1 MWQQVSNIDKNTEF
15 EVVIGIEVHCQ
26 LKTNSK
32 LFCPSA
38 NSFGD
43 SPNSHISP
51 VNLALPG
58 ALPVLNKEA
67 VRLATLAGLALDC
80 EINQTSVFSRKNYF
94 YPDLPKGYQISQF
107 DQPICGV
114 GHLDIVVDGEKK
126 RIGITR
132 IHIEEDAGKLVHQGA
147 DSIEGATHS
156 LVDLNRAGTALIEI
170 VSEPDLRSAKEAR
183 AYVEALKL
191 VVSHINVCDG
201 NLEEGSLRAD
211 ANVSIRPVGQKEF
224 GTRTEIKN
232 LNSFRSIEKAIN
244 VEVARQKKVVLAGEK
259 IIQETRNFDE
269 ASQSTTSLRGKE
281 EAHDYRYFPEPDL
294 PPLIITDEE
303 LESFKAQLP
312 MLPQAKLELYEKT
325 YNLSSHEQKVLMGD
339 CEMDSFYR
347 EVVTKAKKASPK
359 KLAQWVTGELN
370 ALVKEKKQEFSSI
383 SVTPI
388 QVASICDELESGKL
402 SSSLAKQVQEKSFE
416 SKKPVAELIQDL
428 GGGQISDTSELESV
442 VRDILA
448 QNMDVVEKIKAGKT
462 NSANFLMGQVMKQT
476 KGRAKPDTVRELIL
490 ELVKEF

>member
-1 MWQQVSNIDKNTEF
+1 MSNIDKYTEF

-26 LKTNSK
+26 LKTKSK

-38 NSFGD
+38 NAFGD
-43 SPNSHISP
+43 SPNTHISP

-67 VRLATLAGLALDC
+67 VRLAALAGLALDC
-80 EINQTSVFSRKNYF
+80 QINQTSVFSRKNYF

-107 DQPICGV
+107 DQPICGK
-114 GHLDIVVDGEKK
+114 GYLDIDVEGQKK

-156 LVDLNRAGTALIEI
+156 LVDLNRAGTPLIEI
-170 VSEPDLRSAKEAR
+170 VSEPDIRSAKEAR

-191 VVSHINVCDG
+191 VVSHIEVCDG

-259 IIQETRNFDE
+259 VIQETRNFDE

-303 LESFKAQLP
+303 LQNFKSQLP
-312 MLPQAKLELYEKT
+312 MLPKEKLELYKT
-325 YNLSSHEQKVLMGD
+325 SYQLSSHEQKVLMGD
-339 CEMDSFYR
+339 CSMDSFYR
-347 EVVTKAKKASPK
+347 EVVSQAKKASPK
-359 KLAQWVTGELN
+359 KLAQWVTGEFN
-370 ALVKEKKQEFSSI
+370 ALVKENKQEFSSLTVDA
-383 SVTPI
+383 S
-388 QVASICDELESGKL
+388 QVAAICDELDSGKL
-402 SSSLAKQVQEKSFE
+402 SSSLAKQVQEKSFN
-416 SKKPVAELIQDL
+416 STKTVAELIQDL
-428 GGGQISDTSELESV
+428 GGGQISDTSELEMV
-442 VRDILA
+442 VKDILA

-490 ELVKEF
+490 ELVKDI

>member
-26 LKTNSK
+26 LKTKSK

-38 NSFGD
+38 TTFGA
-43 SPNSHISP
+43 SPNSNISP

-58 ALPVLNKEA
+58 ALPVLNKEV
-67 VRLATLAGLALDC
+67 VRLSVLAGLALDC
-80 EINQTSVFSRKNYF
+80 DINKTSVFSRKNYF

-107 DQPICGV
+107 DQPICGK
-114 GHLDIVVDGEKK
+114 GHLDIAVEGVRK

-170 VSEPDLRSAKEAR
+170 VSEPDMRSAKEAR

-191 VVSHINVCDG
+191 IVSHINVCDG

-224 GTRTEIKN
+224 GTRSEIKN
-232 LNSFRSIEKAIN
+232 VNSFRSIEKAIN
-244 VEVARQKKVVLAGEK
+244 VEVVRQKKVILAGEK
-259 IIQETRNFDE
+259 VIQETRNFDE
-269 ASQSTTSLRGKE
+269 ATQTTTSLRGKE

-294 PPLIITDEE
+294 PPLIITDDE
-303 LESFKAQLP
+303 LNLFKTQLP
-312 MLPQAKLELYEKT
+312 MLPQAKIELYEKSYQLT
-325 YNLSSHEQKVLMGD
+325 AHECKVLMGD

-347 EVVTKAKKASPK
+347 RVVAEAKKTTPK

-370 ALVKEKKQEFSSI
+370 ALVKEKKQEFANITVSAN
-383 SVTPI
+383 

-402 SSSLAKQVQEKSFE
+402 SSSLAKQVQEKSFD
-416 SKKPVAELIQDL
+416 SDKSVADLIQAL
-428 GGGQISDTSELESV
+428 GGGQISDTSELEGV
-442 VRDILA
+442 VKDILA